1 MSFSVKIIGSRL
13 KKLSSVIF
21 FCVAL
26 SPQTS
31 GQNDTDHITRQQR
44 VLFVNNVAQ
53 QIVWGDIADKKSFV
67 IGVLR
72 TDPSLADFRRMSR
85 NGRKILGKPT
95 KIVIVD
101 PNVLDLS
108 DVDILYA
115 NKNIY
120 RNSTRLLNSAI
131 ANKTLLITEDFLE
144 NRTMINITR
153 DNEKAAYVYQ
163 INELNISSAGL
174 SVSSILKQGAVQDN
188 DKWLKLY
195 QQTEKE
201 LTKVEEQ
208 NENQKEIIEHQLE
221 VIDSKEE
228 VITNKEKSIKT
239 LINRSNS
246 VSRKLSEQMELE
258 KELEER
264 IDSQTLYLEQQQAR
278 YDSIRNQVSLQQDI
292 LDERTS
298 EITVKEEILRE
309 QIQVIQNQRT
319 RNLLLLGLLLI
330 STILLGVIFYSLL
343 KNKRLNTILQKQKNA
358 IVKQSDLLEAKN
370 RELEQF
376 AYITSH
382 DLQEPLNSVSSFI
395 GMLQEDYEDKFD
407 EDGKAILGFIK
418 EGSSRMG
425 KLINALLQYSRLGRN
440 RDFAPVDTNKLL
452 DNVRLDISYM
462 IKESNA
468 ELIVH
473 NLPTAYANEMELG
486 LLFQNLISNAIKFRN
501 SDAHPIVIITGK
513 EIKKGG
519 KAYHQFSI
527 RDNGIGIKEE
537 HIERI
542 FGIFQRLHSREDYR
556 GSGIGLAHCE
566 KIIKSHDGD
575 IWVESELGKGSTF
588 HFTIP
593 MEIKGLNKKA
603 A

>member
-1 MSFSVKIIGSRL
+1 MSFFDKIIEPRFKNL
-13 KKLSSVIF
+13 LSVIF
-21 FCVAL
+21 FFVAFSL
-26 SPQTS
+26 QAFS
-31 GQNDTDHITRQQR
+31 QNSSDQITRQQR
-44 VLFVNNVAQ
+44 VLFVYNVAQ
-53 QIVWGDIADKKSFV
+53 QIVWEDIASKKTFV
-67 IGVLR
+67 IGVLS
-72 TDPSLADFRRMSR
+72 TDPSLVDFRRMSQ
-85 NGRKILGKPT
+85 NGRKILGKPA
-95 KIVIVD
+95 KVAIID
-101 PNVLDLS
+101 PNALDLS
-108 DVDILYA
+108 NIDILYA
-115 NKNIY
+115 NQNIY
-120 RNSTRLLNSAI
+120 RNSARLLKIAI
-131 ANKTLLITEDFLE
+131 ANKTLLITEDFRE
-144 NRTMINITR
+144 NSTMINMTR

-163 INELNISSAGL
+163 INELNINSAGL

-195 QQTEKE
+195 QQTEEE

-208 NENQKEIIEHQLE
+208 NENQKEIIEQQLE

-228 VITNKEKSIKT
+228 VITSKEKSIKT

-264 IDSQTLYLEQQQAR
+264 IDAQTLYLEQQQAR

-309 QIQVIQNQRT
+309 QTQIIENQRT
-319 RNLLLLGLLLI
+319 RNLLLLGLLLMSI
-330 STILLGVIFYSLL
+330 ILLGIIFFSLL
-343 KNKRLNTILQKQKNA
+343 KNKRLNAILHKQKNA

-407 EDGKAILGFIK
+407 EDGKVILGFIK
-418 EGSSRMG
+418 EGSARMG

-440 RDFAPVDTNKLL
+440 RDFTYVDTNKLL
-452 DNVRLDISYM
+452 DNVRLDISNM

-468 ELIVH
+468 KLIVN
-473 NLPTAYANEMELG
+473 NLPTTYANEMELG

-501 SDAHPIVIITGK
+501 QDVHPIVSITGK
-513 EIKKGG
+513 EIKKGN
-519 KAYHQFSI
+519 KDYHQFSI

-542 FGIFQRLHSREDYR
+542 FGIFQRLHSREDYQ

-575 IWVESELGKGSTF
+575 IWVESEFGKSSTF
-588 HFTIP
+588 HFIIP
-593 MEIKGLNKKA
+593 IETKNLGQKA